1 MAPLFLKALTGL
13 RRLRSSLNATELHQS
28 STGSSFAWLTAYF
41 ATNLAL
47 TIYNKLVL
55 AGNFPF
61 PYTLTAI
68 HCFFGTLGS
77 YICLKQGMF
86 NRARLTYGD
95 TALVTLFSVLYTVN
109 IIVSNL
115 SLYVSYGTNLI
126 VDSSSQSHSIKSYDL
141 PHLCS
146 SS

>member
-1 MAPLFLKALTGL
+1 MESLLSKALSQPKSWLNLFEL
-13 RRLRSSLNATELHQS
+13 RRVSADP
-28 STGSSFAWLTAYF
+28 SFAWLTTYF
-41 ATNLAL
+41 VLNLAL

-68 HCFFGTLGS
+68 HCLFGTLGS
-77 YICLKQGMF
+77 HICLKQGIF
-86 NRARLTYGD
+86 KRARLTSRD

-115 SLYVSYGTNLI
+115 SLYVSHATKI
-126 VDSSSQSHSIKSYDL
+126 
-141 PHLCS
+141 
-146 SS
+146 